1 MRLTTAAW
9 AVETDIIS
17 TTSAPGTTS
26 AADKAAADAA
36 LRNLDAAFIG
46 LYNLFS

>member
-1 MRLTTAAW
+1 MEA
-9 AVETDIIS
+9 IS
-17 TTSAPGTTS
+17 TTIAPGTTS

-36 LRNLDAAFIG
+36 LRNLDTAFIG